1 MSQTLKK
8 CSKKKLECQ
17 NRTEYGPSKVIK
29 AFHLSNWTFK
39 SKVMRKSKMSQ
50 NRQNL
55 RILNTLKVI
64 IKVQFIEKM
73 SQTCP
78 KLIVEAV
85 FLFNIRSSHQ
95 FSLAVINS

>member
-1 MSQTLKK
+1 MSQTLKR

-29 AFHLSNWTFK
+29 VLYLSIWTFI

-55 RILNTLKVI
+55 RILNTLRVLLKI
-64 IKVQFIEKM
+64 QFIEKM

-78 KLIVEAV
+78 KLIVEALLRV
-85 FLFNIRSSHQ
+85 
-95 FSLAVINS
+95 

>member
-1 MSQTLKK
+1 MSQTLQK

-29 AFHLSNWTFK
+29 AFHWSIWTFI

-55 RILNTLKVI
+55 RILNTLRVLL
-64 IKVQFIEKM
+64 KVQFIEKR

-78 KLIVEAV
+78 KLIVEA
-85 FLFNIRSSHQ
+85 LFSVS
-95 FSLAVINS
+95 F